1 MMLIGEKIMD
11 NPREHQNSNPMDIIF
26 DLLDKKENKQAI
38 KLIKENLA
46 KREHEFIEDFV
57 PGLNI
62 ITNTSVEVVEA
73 IMPSLLGILDFE
85 DDIIRYSIIL
95 SLKDFVQDHKDLIFP
110 YVEDYLDYGSPKKR
124 EGILLF
130 LQYIISSDPKSLT
143 PYYRNI
149 TNRLGDFKPYVRKK
163 AVEILQEI
171 GKVDH
176 IAIEA
181 EIYKF
186 LKKQEEKAENK
197 IQNKSI
203 VESAESIAGTTE
215 NVEEIPPQDALV
227 LEAADHILKKGSEGV
242 NQTATPEEI
251 KEAAGQVLNILSSPD
266 VLEKDELERKQRE
279 TDANALKAKIKDDEQ
294 TILLQKLHL
303 EEEHYRL
310 ERERLEQ
317 EKTRLEKEKE
327 ISIKQQEL
335 ELVKREL
342 ELKRLTEEKE
352 SIKNEES
359 NRIQK
364 KLKEIDKN
372 TDSDED
378 EWEDID

>member
-1 MMLIGEKIMD
+1 MD
-11 NPREHQNSNPMDIIF
+11 NPTEHQNSNPMDLIF
-26 DLLDKKENKQAI
+26 DLLDKNENDQAI

-46 KREHEFIEDFV
+46 KREQEFIEDFV

-62 ITNTSVEVVEA
+62 ITNTSVEVVVA

-85 DDIIRYSIIL
+85 DDVIRYSIIL
-95 SLKDFVQDHKDLIFP
+95 SLKDFVQDHKNLIFP

-124 EGILLF
+124 EGMLLF

-149 TNRLGDFKPYVRKK
+149 TNRLGDVKPYVRKK

-186 LKKQEEKAENK
+186 LKKQKEKAENN

-203 VESAESIAGTTE
+203 VESAESIVGKTE
-215 NVEEIPPQDALV
+215 NVEEIQPQDALV

-251 KEAAGQVLNILSSPD
+251 KEAAGQVLNILSSPEI
-266 VLEKDELERKQRE
+266 LEKDELERKQRE
-279 TDANALKAKIKDDEQ
+279 SDANALKAKIKDDEQ

-303 EEEHYRL
+303 EEEQHRL

-317 EKTRLEKEKE
+317 EKARLEKEKE

-352 SIKNEES
+352 SIKNEEN